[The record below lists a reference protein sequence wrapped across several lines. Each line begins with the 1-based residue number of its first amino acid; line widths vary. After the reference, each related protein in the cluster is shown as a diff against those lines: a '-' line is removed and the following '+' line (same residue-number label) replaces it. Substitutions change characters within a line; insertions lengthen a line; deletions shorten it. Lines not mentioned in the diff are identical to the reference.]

1 MKNTNDFEK
10 YKQAVMEKI
19 DCSGEIEDSKVYE
32 WIDAVIMEA
41 ANEKYMRLEEKTS
54 LRTRLF
60 HSLRKLDILQELID
74 DPDITEIMINGTN
87 NIFIEKN
94 GQIEKCEKQFESA
107 EKLEDVIQQM
117 VAKANRIVN
126 ETTPI
131 VDTRLENG
139 SRVNIVLPPIAL
151 NGPAV
156 TIRRFPDKPIVMKDL
171 IRFGAISED
180 VSEFLKKLVKSKYN
194 IIVCGGTGSGKT
206 TFLNVLSNYIP
217 CDERIITIED
227 SAELQIL
234 QIPNLVRMETR
245 NANVEGCNQITIRD
259 LIKTALRMRPNRIVI
274 GEVRGSEAVDLIQ
287 CLNTGHEGSIS
298 TIHSN
303 NSKDMISRLEMM
315 VLMGVDIPLSAIKS
329 QIAAGVD
336 IIIHL
341 GRMRD
346 KSRKVLEITE
356 IEGFRENQIIL
367 NPIYQYKETSKNM
380 DKVLGKLVQCGELK
394 NKEKLEREGFIL

>member
-1 MKNTNDFEK
+1 MKNTDDFEK

-87 NIFIEKN
+87 NIFVEKN
-94 GQIEKCEKQFESA
+94 GKIEKCEKQFESA

-245 NANVEGCNQITIRD
+245 NANIEGCNQITIRD

-367 NPIYQYKETSKNM
+367 NPIYQYKETSENM